1 MQNNY
6 TKNKTF
12 SAVILIPI
20 RKIFKNPANLY
31 NTLLTIFL
39 MDAIV
44 LWLKKWRCRKKY
56 DPSNLFLKI
65 CKYDVLCKKEEE
77 KNQSKPEKPIA
88 ERIKLRRQRADD
100 EDLSDMIPLED
111 NEEEQK
117 EGRRLKI
124 LTSNKLLTRLS
135 IMLAQ
140 IKARNTSNK
149 IKNIIQILYL
159 LYQHNKITKT
169 VYNNLIKSL

>member
-1 MQNNY
+1 M
-6 TKNKTF
+6 
-12 SAVILIPI
+12 
-20 RKIFKNPANLY
+20 
-31 NTLLTIFL
+31 
-39 MDAIV
+39 
-44 LWLKKWRCRKKY
+44 
-56 DPSNLFLKI
+56 
-65 CKYDVLCKKEEE
+65 CKKEEE
-77 KNQSKPEKPIA
+77 KNQSKPEKPIT
-88 ERIKLRRQRADD
+88 ERIKLGRQRADD